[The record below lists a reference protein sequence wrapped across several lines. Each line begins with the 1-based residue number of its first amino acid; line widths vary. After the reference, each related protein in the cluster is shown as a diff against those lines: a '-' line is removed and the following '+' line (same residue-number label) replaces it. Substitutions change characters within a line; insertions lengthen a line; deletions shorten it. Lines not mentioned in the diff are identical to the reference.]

1 MALGT
6 AAMIGI
12 GLASSAASNIYS
24 TRAAAGEN
32 RRAVEAQRAS
42 EQQMLEN
49 ERLQREAEMEWARQ
63 QQEWERQQLEYQRQA
78 EQAQYEAY
86 VQAHTPF
93 WNIGR
98 DALNTAAGMLGVPGM
113 PGGGGDPS
121 QATNLMALAQG
132 VGYAPPAPPTS
143 MFMPQGGPQG
153 PAPPMAGGA
162 PGVAAMGGPP
172 PMGGQGMGPGRP
184 MMGPPGMAPGM
195 PGGSAAA
202 LAPMPRMGMGGM
214 SGSDWM
220 SQMGNMMSMA
230 DLVQGVG

>member
-78 EQAQYEAY
+78 ERAQYEAY

-132 VGYAPPAPPTS
+132 VGYAPPAPPMS

-153 PAPPMAGGA
+153 PA
-162 PGVAAMGGPP
+162 P